1 MEEISLEGGGVEKNK
16 LDCGVVLNPNDASQQ
31 QDYKLHYKAKRR
43 SGLVGVAMS
52 LLSHVIFVLFA
63 IYVTYICFEDYSLF
77 SWHPICMTV
86 GSLLLM
92 AEAVM
97 IMSQGNIIASNLSH
111 QGRVR
116 LHWILQA
123 GAAAF
128 IFAGFLVI
136 VINKNLHNKNHF
148 KSWHSVTGLVF
159 LVFVGITSSGGVVT
173 LYSFRLKQYV
183 KPAKMKLFHNL
194 LGVLTFVIGVV
205 TEILGIYTHW
215 FPKHASLSAQVVCT
229 VFIVLGGIFT
239 LESAVKSACARF
251 KALKQS
257 V

>member
-1 MEEISLEGGGVEKNK
+1 
-16 LDCGVVLNPNDASQQ
+16 
-31 QDYKLHYKAKRR
+31 
-43 SGLVGVAMS
+43 
-52 LLSHVIFVLFA
+52 
-63 IYVTYICFEDYSLF
+63 
-77 SWHPICMTV
+77 
-86 GSLLLM
+86 M

-97 IMSQGNIIASNLSH
+97 IMSQGNIIASNLSR

-123 GAAAF
+123 SAAAF

-148 KSWHSVTGLVF
+148 KSWHSVIGLVF
-159 LVFVGITSSGGVVT
+159 LVCVGITSSGGVVT
-173 LYSFRLKQYV
+173 LYSLRLKQHV

-194 LGVLTFVIGVV
+194 VGVLTFVIGVS
-205 TEILGIYTHW
+205 TEIFGIYTHW
-215 FPKHASLSAQVVCT
+215 FLKHISLSAQIVCT

-239 LESAVKSACARF
+239 LESAVKSAYARF

>member
-1 MEEISLEGGGVEKNK
+1 
-16 LDCGVVLNPNDASQQ
+16 
-31 QDYKLHYKAKRR
+31 
-43 SGLVGVAMS
+43 VAMC
-52 LLSHVIFVLFA
+52 LAFVVKCLSFNLCRVRFELVTGEVIRFHSVLQ
-63 IYVTYICFEDYSLF
+63 
-77 SWHPICMTV
+77 
-86 GSLLLM
+86 SLLLM

-97 IMSQGNIIASNLSH
+97 IMSQGNIIASNLSR

-123 GAAAF
+123 SAAAF

-148 KSWHSVTGLVF
+148 KSWHSVIGLVF
-159 LVFVGITSSGGVVT
+159 LVCVGITSSGGVVT
-173 LYSFRLKQYV
+173 LYSLRLKQYV

-194 LGVLTFVIGVV
+194 VGVLTFVIGVS
-205 TEILGIYTHW
+205 TEIFGIYTHW
-215 FPKHASLSAQVVCT
+215 FLKHTSLSAQIVCT
-229 VFIVLGGIFT
+229 VFVVLGGIFT
-239 LESAVKSACARF
+239 LESAVKSAYARF

>member
-1 MEEISLEGGGVEKNK
+1 
-16 LDCGVVLNPNDASQQ
+16 
-31 QDYKLHYKAKRR
+31 
-43 SGLVGVAMS
+43 
-52 LLSHVIFVLFA
+52 
-63 IYVTYICFEDYSLF
+63 
-77 SWHPICMTV
+77 
-86 GSLLLM
+86 M

-97 IMSQGNIIASNLSH
+97 IMSQGNIFASNLSR

-136 VINKNLHNKNHF
+136 VVNKNLHNKNHF
-148 KSWHSVTGLVF
+148 KSWHSVIGLVF
-159 LVFVGITSSGGVVT
+159 FVCVGITSSGGVVT

-183 KPAKMKLFHNL
+183 KPAKMKLLHNL
-194 LGVLTFVIGVV
+194 VGVLTFAIGVV
-205 TEILGIYTHW
+205 TEIFGIYTPW

-229 VFIVLGGIFT
+229 VFVVLGGIFT
-239 LESAVKSACARF
+239 LEGAVKSAYARF
-251 KALKQS
+251 KAVKQS

>member
-1 MEEISLEGGGVEKNK
+1 MF
-16 LDCGVVLNPNDASQQ
+16 VLIKGQS
-31 QDYKLHYKAKRR
+31 
-43 SGLVGVAMS
+43 VAMCIAFVVKY
-52 LLSHVIFVLFA
+52 LSCNLRRVRFQLVTGDIIRFHSVLQ
-63 IYVTYICFEDYSLF
+63 
-77 SWHPICMTV
+77 
-86 GSLLLM
+86 SLLLM

-97 IMSQGNIIASNLSH
+97 IMSQGNIIASNLSR

-123 GAAAF
+123 SAAAF

-148 KSWHSVTGLVF
+148 KSWHSVIGLVF
-159 LVFVGITSSGGVVT
+159 LVCVGITSSGGVVT
-173 LYSFRLKQYV
+173 LYSLRLKQYI

-194 LGVLTFVIGVV
+194 LGVLTFVIGVA
-205 TEILGIYTHW
+205 TEIFGIYTHW
-215 FPKHASLSAQVVCT
+215 FLKHASLSAQIVCT
-229 VFIVLGGIFT
+229 VFVVLGGIFT
-239 LESAVKSACARF
+239 LESAVKSAYARF

>member
-1 MEEISLEGGGVEKNK
+1 MFVIIKGQS
-16 LDCGVVLNPNDASQQ
+16 
-31 QDYKLHYKAKRR
+31 
-43 SGLVGVAMS
+43 VAMCIAFVVKS
-52 LLSHVIFVLFA
+52 LSCNLCRVRFQLVTGDIIRFHSVLQ
-63 IYVTYICFEDYSLF
+63 
-77 SWHPICMTV
+77 
-86 GSLLLM
+86 SLLLM

-97 IMSQGNIIASNLSH
+97 IMSQGNLIASNLSR

-123 GAAAF
+123 SAAAF

-148 KSWHSVTGLVF
+148 KSWHSVIGLVF
-159 LVFVGITSSGGVVT
+159 LVCVGITSSGGVVT
-173 LYSFRLKQYV
+173 LYSLRLKQYI

-194 LGVLTFVIGVV
+194 VGVLTFGIGVA
-205 TEILGIYTHW
+205 TEIFGIYTQW
-215 FPKHASLSAQVVCT
+215 FLKHSSLSTQIVCT
-229 VFIVLGGIFT
+229 VFVLLGGIFT
-239 LESAVKSACARF
+239 LESAVKSAYARF